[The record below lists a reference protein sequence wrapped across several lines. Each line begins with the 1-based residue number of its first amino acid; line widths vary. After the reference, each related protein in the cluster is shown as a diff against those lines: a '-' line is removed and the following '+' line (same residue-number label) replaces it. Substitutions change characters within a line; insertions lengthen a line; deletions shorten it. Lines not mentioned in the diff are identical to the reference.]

1 MGKIIFVIGGARSGK
16 SAFASGL
23 AESIQGKVA
32 FIATC
37 QPLDNEM
44 SERIKLH
51 RKNRPA
57 NWQTFEAWTDLA
69 PALKKISGRFDC
81 VLIDCLT
88 LFVSN
93 LLLGGR
99 GEKAVVAQIK
109 QALAVLK
116 KQKGAAIIVS
126 NEVGLGIV
134 PQNKLARDFR
144 DAAGRINQLVAASAD
159 EVIFMAAGLPLKLK

>member
-1 MGKIIFVIGGARSGK
+1 MGKITFIIGGARSGK
-16 SAFASGL
+16 SGYAAGL
-23 AESIQGKVA
+23 AESIKGKVA

-37 QPLDNEM
+37 QPLDDEM
-44 SERIKLH
+44 KKRITQH

-57 NWQTFEAWTDLA
+57 NWQTFEAWTGLA
-69 PALKKISGRFDC
+69 SVLKKVSGGFDC

-93 LLLGGR
+93 LLVNGR
-99 GEKAVVAQIK
+99 CEKEVSAQIK

-134 PQNKLARDFR
+134 PLNKLARDFR
-144 DAAGRINQLVAASAD
+144 DIAGRINQIVAKSAD
-159 EVIFMAAGLPLKLK
+159 EVIFMAAG